1 LDKKYAF
8 EPSLYLSAE
17 QNVSDKLS
25 VTYGLRYSMFYR
37 LGTST
42 VNYYADNNPVTFNT
56 DLQLYEKATPTSTQ
70 FFSKNKVIQ
79 TYKT

>member
-8 EPSLYLSAE
+8 EPSLYLGAE

-37 LGTST
+37 LRTST

-56 DLQLYEKATPTSTQ
+56 DFGMKGNTYLLNFQQ
-70 FFSKNKVIQ
+70 NKVIQ